1 MANVKKSKIASVLS
15 FEKKM
20 VPSDGF
26 FYGTRWK
33 SRYDH
38 SIATPLNLQE
48 KSVRGTIS
56 NRLKETIKGDPV
68 KLNAEVEKANLQRV
82 DSCALGEKQDTLN
95 LRFTLKFLSGVQ
107 NPSSCNNREFNATLT
122 AAVEDYI
129 KEYNF
134 MELSL
139 RYALNIANARFLWRN
154 RVGAD
159 DIEVHVKVLNKD
171 TDKSWIFNSYNYN
184 INSFSY
190 SDEKIVSLQNKIAEA
205 LSGKDGKTFLLL
217 EINAFCKMGYAQD
230 VYPSEELVLSKG
242 ASKNSKSKILY
253 QINEVAG
260 MHSQKLGNALRSIDT
275 WYPNYDSLGVGP
287 IASEPYGSVTTLG
300 KAFRSPGEKSDFY
313 TLFDTFSIGEPLKD
327 ANDKHYVMSILVR
340 GGVFGDAGKD

>member
-1 MANVKKSKIASVLS
+1 MTKKSKIASVLS

-26 FYGTRWK
+26 MYGTVWENRAD
-33 SRYDH
+33 ST
-38 SIATPLNLQE
+38 IATPLSLQE

-56 NRLKETIKGDPV
+56 NRLKDTIKNDPV

-82 DSCALGEKQDTLN
+82 DGCALGEKQDTLN

-107 NPSSCNNREFNATLT
+107 IPTSCYSRDFNATLKV
-122 AAVEDYI
+122 AVEDYI
-129 KEYNF
+129 KEF
-134 MELSL
+134 SFTELAK
-139 RYALNIANARFLWRN
+139 RYAINIANARFLWRN

-159 DIEVHVKVLNKD
+159 DIEVRVKVLNKGV
-171 TDKSWIFNSYNYN
+171 DKNWIFNSYEFD
-184 INSFSY
+184 INSFY
-190 SDEKIVSLQNKIAEA
+190 SDGSNAIASLQNEIADT
-205 LSGKDGKTFLLL
+205 LSGKNGKTFLLL

-242 ASKNSKSKILY
+242 ASKNNKSKILY
-253 QINEVAG
+253 QIDGIAG

-275 WYPNYDSLGVGP
+275 WYPDYDNLGIGP
-287 IASEPYGSVTTLG
+287 IAVEPYGAVTTLG
-300 KAFRSPGEKSDFY
+300 KAFRSPGDKADFY
-313 TLFDTFSIGEPLKD
+313 TLFDKFATGEDLKEV
-327 ANDKHYVMSILVR
+327 NDKHYVMSVLIR